1 MSQPSFDFG
10 DDAAFDEVV
19 EPTYSVSELA
29 EAINARLRGGFYDGV
44 WVRGEIQG
52 YRAGGPHRYFRL
64 VENSDEGKASI
75 NVSLFAPMIN
85 KLRPVLERSRLK
97 LVDGLNVR
105 IYGHLDFFAPS
116 GSLGLKMAG
125 IDTRFTIGDIEQQ
138 RQDTIRRLIATGLYD
153 ANRRLSLSPVPLR
166 VGVVTSLD
174 SAAWADFRTQL
185 EAAALGFQLRLI
197 HCRVQGESAVPMVSA
212 AIRTLG
218 RCDDL
223 DVVVVIRGGGARSEL
238 ATFDHPAIATAIARS
253 SIPVW
258 TGLGH
263 EIDSSVADEV
273 AHRRLK
279 TPTAVAAELI
289 DMVQQFS
296 RQIELCFASIQ
307 QRTAR
312 SIDNQ
317 STYVDQTAAAIHR
330 RVTAAVERSTERLD
344 LRQQRVH
351 AGVEAAIERAER
363 RLQAGVQAVGRTVQ
377 RIPAEERHVDSIAA
391 RVRLLDPVHT
401 MARGWSITRTTDG
414 RVVRS
419 AADLQ
424 PGQQIVT
431 AFAAGTATS
440 TVDTTQPGQT
450 ESDADG

>member
-1 MSQPSFDFG
+1 
-10 DDAAFDEVV
+10 
-19 EPTYSVSELA
+19 TYSVSELA

-64 VENSDEGKASI
+64 VENGDDGKASI

-85 KLRPVLERSRLK
+85 KLRPMLERSRLK
-97 LVDGLNVR
+97 LVDGLKVR

-153 ANRRLSLSPVPLR
+153 ANRRLPLSPVPLR
-166 VGVVTSLD
+166 VGVVTSAD
-174 SAAWADFRTQL
+174 SAAWADFRSQL
-185 EAAALGFQLRLI
+185 EAAELGFYVRLI
-197 HCRVQGESAVPMVSA
+197 HCRVQGDQAVQMVSA

-218 RCDDL
+218 RCADL

-253 SIPVW
+253 SLPVF

-273 AHRRLK
+273 AQRRLK

-289 DMVQQFS
+289 EMVQQFS
-296 RQIELCFASIQ
+296 RQTELCFMAIH
-307 QRTAR
+307 QRAAR
-312 SIDNQ
+312 SVESQ
-317 STYVDQTAAAIHR
+317 ATYMEHTAVAIHR
-330 RVTAAVERSTERLD
+330 LVAAAVQRSIERLE
-344 LRQQRVH
+344 LRQQRVD
-351 AGVEAAIERAER
+351 AGVTAALERAAQ
-363 RLQAGVQAVGRTVQ
+363 RLNVGVQAVGRTAQ
-377 RIPAEERHVDSIAA
+377 RIPNEVRHLDSIAS

-440 TVDTTQPGQT
+440 TVDTVQPSQT